1 MARARAFK
9 QLDVFTDTPFFGN
22 PLAVVLDGTDLSD
35 EDMQRFARWT
45 NLSETTFVLP
55 PTDAGA
61 DYRVRI
67 FTPGGELGFAGHP
80 TLGTCHAWLA
90 AGNKPR
96 NKDHVVQQC
105 NVGLVRIRRD
115 ADQPASLAFEAP
127 PLRRSSPSPTV
138 LAKVA
143 AALGLK
149 AHQVLAAQMLDN
161 GTVWLGLLLQ
171 DADTVLT
178 LSPDHRALKDIGLK
192 IGVAGLPTATTEDAP
207 ALIGRSNREA
217 RAFAGSSR
225 KAELPPSCTADLEV
239 RAFAAATGIDEDPV
253 TGSLNASLAQWLIAD
268 DRMPLRYEAAQGQCL
283 GRDGRVRIERDDSGQ
298 VWVGG
303 QSVICID
310 GIATL

>member
-1 MARARAFK
+1 M
-9 QLDVFTDTPFFGN
+9 
-22 PLAVVLDGTDLSD
+22 VLDGSGLPD
-35 EDMQRFARWT
+35 EAMQRFARWT
-45 NLSETTFVLP
+45 NLSETTFVLA
-55 PTDAGA
+55 PTEAGA

-90 AGNKPR
+90 AGNTPR
-96 NKDHVVQQC
+96 QGEVVVQQC
-105 NVGLVRIRRD
+105 TAGLVRIRRD
-115 ADQPASLAFEAP
+115 NTAQPGSLAFEAP

-161 GTVWLGLLLQ
+161 GTTWLGLLLE
-171 DADTVLT
+171 DADTVLA
-178 LSPDHRALKDIGLK
+178 LSPDHRVLKDIGLK
-192 IGVAGLPTATTEDAP
+192 VGVAGLPTDREAP

-217 RAFAGSSR
+217 RAFAKSER
-225 KAELPPSCTADLEV
+225 KGLMPAMCMADLEV
-239 RAFAAATGIDEDPV
+239 RGFAVATGVDEDPV

-268 DRMPLRYEAAQGQCL
+268 DRMPERYVAAQGQCL
-283 GRDGRVRIERDDSGQ
+283 GRDGRVRIARDAGGQ

-303 QSVICID
+303 NSVICID
-310 GIATL
+310 GNVTL